1 MSDLTPLSD
10 RLLQRYE
17 VALLCTLYFPFGEVE
32 HALQIAWR
40 ESGFRTGAHN
50 VHGEDS
56 RGLFQINVAPG
67 AHPQLAAWNLF
78 DPQVNCYFAGQLFR
92 EQGWQPWRADAP
104 PHLPWLG

>member
-17 VALLCTLYFPFGEVE
+17 VALLAALYFPFGEVE
-32 HALQIAWR
+32 HAIAVAFR

-50 VHGEDS
+50 TSGEDS
-56 RGLFQINVAPG
+56 RGLMQINVGPG

-78 DPQVNCYFAGQLFR
+78 DPQVNMYFAGQLFR
-92 EQGWQPWRADAP
+92 EQGWRPWYAGSP
-104 PHLPWLG
+104 PILPWL